1 MISIIKAKE
10 ILCKYGDEY
19 TDEEIKKIRR
29 FLQQLAE
36 TNVEKYRKQNN
47 HEKRNFNGKGLK

>member
-1 MISIIKAKE
+1 MISIVKTKE
-10 ILCKYGDEY
+10 ILCKNGDEY

-36 TNVEKYRKQNN
+36 TNVEQYQKQNN
-47 HEKRNFNGKGLK
+47 HEKRNFDGKGLK